1 MTTPAKNRLER
12 YTDKATEESVGKI
25 DAKLLRMHR
34 GRIGKIWT
42 DVQALWAM
50 IKDPAAAW
58 PSKAIAIGALLY
70 LVSPFDAI
78 PDFIPFFG
86 LSDDAGVILAAVAS
100 LSIALAKYHMKSAE
114 KPQPAE
120 KQGTVVK

>member
-1 MTTPAKNRLER
+1 MTTAAEQRLDR
-12 YTDKATEESVGKI
+12 YAEHASEESVKKI

-34 GRIGKIWT
+34 GRIAKIWQ
-42 DVQALWAM
+42 DVLALWAM

-58 PSKAIAIGALLY
+58 PSKAIAIGALVY
-70 LVSPFDAI
+70 LISPFDAI

-100 LSIALAKYHMKSAE
+100 LAVALAKYHQPKTEDIPVKS
-114 KPQPAE
+114 
-120 KQGTVVK
+120 

>member
-1 MTTPAKNRLER
+1 MPLVSIMTTPAENRLER
-12 YTDKATEESVGKI
+12 YTEKADDASVRKI

-34 GRIGKIWT
+34 GRISKIWA

-86 LSDDAGVILAAVAS
+86 LSDDAGVILAAAAS
-100 LSIALAKYHMKSAE
+100 LSMALAKYHMKPAE
-114 KPQPAE
+114 KP
-120 KQGTVVK
+120 GTVAK